1 MHTLIIGLDGL
12 NWPLLEPLLA
22 AGLLPTLA
30 RLRRE
35 GVPATLLSVLPTQSA
50 AAWASFMT
58 GQQPAVHGVFDFLA
72 RQPDGRYRHAKPA
85 PGSTLWAWL
94 NRAGLAVGAINFP

>member
-35 GVPATLLSVLPTQSA
+35 GVAAPLLSVLPTQSA
-50 AAWASFMT
+50 S
-58 GQQPAVHGVFDFLA
+58 A
-72 RQPDGRYRHAKPA
+72 RA
-85 PGSTLWAWL
+85 
-94 NRAGLAVGAINFP
+94 